1 LPADLQPKAGRAV
14 EVAAGGLLG
23 VAATSALLGIANSIL
38 VVTFVAGWIAWRRG
52 WLRGRPQARAL
63 HPPLLLFS
71 VASIVSAAASRDPLE
86 SFDKLPRLLVFL
98 VVPLA
103 AAVIDARWWRR
114 LVVTLAACT
123 TLFSLWGFLQ
133 YAHGSDSLADRIK
146 GPFSHYMIFAGWVLL
161 AVVVLLG
168 EMLLS
173 HERQRWWLGVPVAL
187 GTSALVLSYT
197 RNAWVGLAAAVL
209 LLAVVWR
216 RWLLVV
222 IPAVLVA
229 LWLLLPRPFIERGF
243 SVFDLRQPAN
253 YDRLCM
259 TMSGLQ
265 MIRDHPFTG
274 VGPGMVRRLYPLYRR
289 DDAPR
294 WSVPHLHNNP
304 VQIAAERGLP
314 ALAAYLW
321 LLGAFFTVTWR
332 SLPRLP
338 VERRAGVGAAMAA
351 MLAMTVAGLFEYNF
365 WSAPVQYA
373 TLVIMGAGMGRAE
386 ERV

>member
-1 LPADLQPKAGRAV
+1 LPADFQPSAGRAV
-14 EVAAGGLLG
+14 DIAAGALLG

-38 VVTFVAGWIAWRRG
+38 VVALAAGWAAWRRG
-52 WLRGRPQARAL
+52 WLRGRPHARAL
-63 HPPLLLFS
+63 QPPLLLFS
-71 VASIVSAAASRDPLE
+71 AASIVSAAASRDPVE
-86 SFDKLPRLLVFL
+86 GFDKLPRLLVFL

-103 AAVIDARWWRR
+103 AAVVDARWWRR
-114 LVVTLAACT
+114 LVMTLGVCT

-133 YAHGSDSLADRIK
+133 YARGADSLADRIK

-173 HERQRWWLGVPVAL
+173 RERRRWWLALPVVL
-187 GTSALVLSYT
+187 GTAALVLSYT
-197 RNAWVGLAAAVL
+197 RNAWVGLAAALL
-209 LLAVVWR
+209 LLAAVWR
-216 RWLLVV
+216 RWLLFV
-222 IPAVLVA
+222 IPALLVA
-229 LWLLLPRPFIERGF
+229 LWLLLPRPFIERGI
-243 SVFDLRQPAN
+243 SVFNLRQPAN

-265 MIRDHPFTG
+265 MIRDYPFTG
-274 VGPGMVRRLYPLYRR
+274 VGPGMVSKLYPLYRR

-294 WSVPHLHNNP
+294 WRVPHLHNNP

-338 VERRAGVGAAMAA
+338 AEQRAAVGAVMAA
-351 MLAMTVAGLFEYNF
+351 MLAMSVAGLFEYNF

-373 TLVIMGAGMGRAE
+373 TLVLMGAGMGRAE
-386 ERV
+386 ERG